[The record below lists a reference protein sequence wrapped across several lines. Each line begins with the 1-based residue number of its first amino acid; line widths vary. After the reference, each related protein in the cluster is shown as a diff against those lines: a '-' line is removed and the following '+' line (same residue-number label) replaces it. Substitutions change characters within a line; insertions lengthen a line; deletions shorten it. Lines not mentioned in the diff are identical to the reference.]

1 MRRVLLALIAF
12 IAFPAI
18 TLAADVTVYWYSAT
32 SFIGSGTST
41 GTTRYPSANAA
52 CAAVVPAGYSEGY
65 GYANQCYAKLGG
77 TTYAIGSYKYNSEQ
91 CTNGANGLYCV
102 AVGGESCEGSEP
114 PLSGFGHIK
123 NSAGECVDFTRADT
137 PSQCKSL
144 GGTSGFTN
152 VQISFGSDGSPIP
165 PPPMDVQGCAAVPGP
180 TAHCKMA
187 PERCTSAN
195 GLGLCMQSSTNTCRI
210 AVSFTG
216 ATAGD
221 GSILPIGGNGEDGVC
236 PPGEDCTPPTPPD
249 QREDKPCN
257 YVYDGEGRKVCDS
270 SQWQAKPGE
279 TSCGLVNGQMTCIGK
294 APTSNGINIGTKI
307 EEKQNADG
315 TTTTTKTDTVTETNC
330 NGANSCQTKTTT
342 NKTVVIKDG
351 NGNKVSETGECTGPH
366 CKTGSGDANG
376 DGLSDCI
383 GANCNGEE
391 EGEDEEFSG
400 PENDEVATFADA
412 TSDFIVRVEGSPII
426 SAARGLSFS
435 AGGGACSFGS
445 FNVPMLGTLS
455 FQPMCAWA
463 ADWFGPIRVIMLC
476 VWALVAVRT
485 FFEA

>member
-1 MRRVLLALIAF
+1 MRSIWHLPILIGLFLSFLSPFASAAATYRAIYGTYTSPPYPGVIAACDDLRKKATSYPTTHSGSVGSADGGATGVCIFSDGSRNYQFGTWKRF
-12 IAFPAI
+12 IADDA
-18 TLAADVTVYWYSAT
+18 
-32 SFIGSGTST
+32 GS
-41 GTTRYPSANAA
+41 
-52 CAAVVPAGYSEGY
+52 
-65 GYANQCYAKLGG
+65 
-77 TTYAIGSYKYNSEQ
+77 
-91 CTNGANGLYCV
+91 
-102 AVGGESCEGSEP
+102 SCEGDSP

-123 NSAGECVDFTRADT
+123 DANGDCVDYTRADT

-144 GGTSGFTN
+144 AGTSGFTN
-152 VQISFGSDGSPIP
+152 VQISFGSDGDPIP
-165 PPPMDVQGCAAVPGP
+165 PPPMTVQGCAAVPGP

-187 PERCTSAN
+187 PERCTSGK
-195 GLGLCMQSSTNTCRI
+195 GLGICMQASTNTCRI

-216 ATAGD
+216 ETAGD
-221 GSILPIGGNGEDGVC
+221 GSILPIGGNGKDGVC
-236 PPGEDCTPPTPPD
+236 PPGDDCTPPTPPD

-366 CKTGSGDANG
+366 CETGSGDANG

-383 GANCNGEE
+383 GANCKGDE
-391 EGEDEEFSG
+391 EGEDDEFSG
-400 PENDEVATFADA
+400 PENDEVATIGDA
-412 TSDFIVRVEGSPII
+412 TADFMSRIEGAPIV
-426 SAARGLSFS
+426 AAASNL
-435 AGGGACSFGS
+435 SFGS
-445 FNVPMLGTLS
+445 GGSCNFGSFTVPILGTLS
-455 FQPMCAWA
+455 FQPMCSWA
-463 ADWFGPIRVIMLC
+463 ADWFAPIRAIMLC
-476 VWALVAVRT
+476 CWALVAVRT